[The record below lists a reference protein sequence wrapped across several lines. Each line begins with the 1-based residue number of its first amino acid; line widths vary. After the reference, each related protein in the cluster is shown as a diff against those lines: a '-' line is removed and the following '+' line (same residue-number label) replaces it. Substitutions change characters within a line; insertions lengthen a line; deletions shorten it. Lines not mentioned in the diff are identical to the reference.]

1 MTTTNLLPH
10 YYSIHYTPINLN
22 ERVEQTDYFW
32 SFRDIMSI
40 KTHEP
45 GNQLSSHS

>member
-32 SFRDIMSI
+32 SLIRHLNLGHSF
-40 KTHEP
+40 
-45 GNQLSSHS
+45 GNCFEF